1 MKKLFAA
8 TMSAVM
14 TLSLTACSSSNSPST
29 AASDDASKA
38 ADTSETTAE
47 GNKTVVTLAKENDV
61 VSMDTSYAT
70 DGMSFE
76 IIAATVQ
83 GLETVAEDG
92 AIIPGIAESYETSND
107 DTTYT
112 FKLRDANWDN
122 GEPVTAED
130 FVFAWD
136 TTVKNPEAEYAY
148 LFGSDGACIKG
159 ADEILGG
166 DKEATLDVKA
176 IDDKTLEVNLTQK
189 VPYFLFLTTFPVF
202 YPINEAFFKEQ
213 GDNYGLTPENL
224 LANGPYKLTEWTSGT
239 NLKLAKN
246 EAYWDAN
253 AIEVDE
259 INVNIVPEAST
270 SALDFEAGNTDF
282 TKLNSTLVDKY
293 KDNEAYD
300 TFLEGYLWY
309 LQYNMDNEI
318 LKNANIRKGLST
330 VVDRVDLTENVLKD
344 GSVALGGFV
353 PMQFA
358 LGPDGK
364 DYVETGTEYF
374 TETGDEALTK
384 AKEYWEAGLKELGK
398 DSVTLRLL
406 YEPAD
411 PSKPAAEFIQ
421 SQLQQLPGLTI
432 EMVSQ
437 EKKNR
442 IELQKQGDFDI
453 VLTRWGPDYADPTT
467 YLNLMITGNS
477 YNYGNYSN
485 KEYDKLM
492 KEAAATSDQEK
503 RWEML
508 HEAEAILMED
518 LPVVGIFQVGGASLV
533 NPKVTGI
540 EDHSAGVPY
549 LYYNLKKAE

>member
-14 TLSLTACSSSNSPST
+14 TLSLTACSSSNSSST

-189 VPYFLFLTTFPVF
+189 VPYFLF
-202 YPINEAFFKEQ
+202 
-213 GDNYGLTPENL
+213 
-224 LANGPYKLTEWTSGT
+224 
-239 NLKLAKN
+239 
-246 EAYWDAN
+246 
-253 AIEVDE
+253 
-259 INVNIVPEAST
+259 
-270 SALDFEAGNTDF
+270 
-282 TKLNSTLVDKY
+282 
-293 KDNEAYD
+293 
-300 TFLEGYLWY
+300 
-309 LQYNMDNEI
+309 
-318 LKNANIRKGLST
+318 
-330 VVDRVDLTENVLKD
+330 
-344 GSVALGGFV
+344 
-353 PMQFA
+353 
-358 LGPDGK
+358 
-364 DYVETGTEYF
+364 
-374 TETGDEALTK
+374 
-384 AKEYWEAGLKELGK
+384 
-398 DSVTLRLL
+398 
-406 YEPAD
+406 
-411 PSKPAAEFIQ
+411 
-421 SQLQQLPGLTI
+421 
-432 EMVSQ
+432 
-437 EKKNR
+437 
-442 IELQKQGDFDI
+442 
-453 VLTRWGPDYADPTT
+453 
-467 YLNLMITGNS
+467 
-477 YNYGNYSN
+477 
-485 KEYDKLM
+485 
-492 KEAAATSDQEK
+492 
-503 RWEML
+503 
-508 HEAEAILMED
+508 
-518 LPVVGIFQVGGASLV
+518 
-533 NPKVTGI
+533 
-540 EDHSAGVPY
+540 
-549 LYYNLKKAE
+549 